1 MNQKIND
8 IINELKSIEAEIGKI
23 NAESFSE
30 QIYVAAAQR
39 NVNNAIDCLKQL
51 QQYGTR
57 NNIRN
62 ARQRT

>member
-8 IINELKSIEAEIGKI
+8 IINELKSIEAEIGNI

-51 QQYGTR
+51 
-57 NNIRN
+57 
-62 ARQRT
+62 